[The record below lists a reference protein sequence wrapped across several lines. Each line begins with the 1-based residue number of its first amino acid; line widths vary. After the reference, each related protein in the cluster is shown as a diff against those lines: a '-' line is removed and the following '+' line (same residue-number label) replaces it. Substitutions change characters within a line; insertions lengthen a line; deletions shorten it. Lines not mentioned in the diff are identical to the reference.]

1 MEEQNFV
8 LIGIIVACGIYLL
21 YLWSRGEMHQKIERG
36 EELVEE
42 EVESTESTLLFPN
55 ESMTKAEIEEAA
67 RSLGIA
73 LDRRKTKA
81 HMLIDFEQE
90 YARLTGKD
98 LP

>member
-1 MEEQNFV
+1 MEEYSV
-8 LIGIIVACGIYLL
+8 VVIGVIALAVIYMLHM
-21 YLWSRGEMHQKIERG
+21 WSRGEVHAKIE
-36 EELVEE
+36 EADDSVEE
-42 EVESTESTLLFPN
+42 EPTLGFPN

-67 RSLGIA
+67 RNLGVE

-90 YARLTGKD
+90 YARMNGKD